1 MDPLPLT
8 PFERYMIH
16 DDRPGWPMT
25 FVARLRLRGRLRI
38 PEFAAAAA
46 DALLRHPL
54 LHARL
59 RVRGRWMHWDFQRPG
74 PAAVEVLEDENA
86 LAGLRSTAID
96 PRRED
101 GVRLLVRPQAAST
114 EVLAMFHHACTDGVG
129 AYRFIGDLLALYGR
143 RTGGSKLPAL
153 APIDPGRLRRRE
165 AWRLERP
172 QPSYSWEY
180 VKDFIKEGWE
190 DFSRASDSIRWGP
203 PPSALDAAWFPA
215 QVSTHLS
222 PEEGRSL
229 RIAAQRLRTNVNDL
243 LLRDLFVVL
252 AGWNADHGREPDG
265 RWLRVT
271 MPTNMRIREDDATP
285 AANIIGYAFLTV
297 AGAHCRDPRA
307 LLEEVSAAAAAVR
320 KQGVGRM
327 FVDGV
332 AMADCIPGALGFVMG
347 GIDWMSTAILSNV
360 GDALR
365 RFTAKFP
372 LTSAGEPVAGD
383 VVLEEASGAP
393 PVRPGTTAA
402 FLVSS
407 LAGRTTLGLQ
417 VDPQRTTRD
426 QAAALLQRWRV
437 RLLQTASEHGG
448 A

>member
-1 MDPLPLT
+1 MEPLPLT

-38 PEFAAAAA
+38 PEFAAAVEE
-46 DALLRHPL
+46 ALLRHPL

-59 RVRGRWMHWDFQRPG
+59 RVRGTRMQWEFPPPG
-74 PAAVEVLEDENA
+74 PAEVELLDDENA
-86 LAGLRSTAID
+86 LAGLRRLAID

-129 AYRFIGDLLALYGR
+129 AYRFMGDLLALYGR
-143 RTGGSKLPAL
+143 RTGGSELPAL
-153 APIDPGRLRRRE
+153 APVDPQRLRRRE

-172 QPSYSWEY
+172 QPAYSWEY
-180 VKDFIKEGWE
+180 VKDFIKEGWG
-190 DFSRASDSIRWGP
+190 DFSRSADSVHWGP
-203 PPSALDAAWFPA
+203 RPSALDAAWFPA
-215 QVSTHLS
+215 QVSANLS
-222 PEEGRSL
+222 PEEGRNL
-229 RIAAQRLRTNVNDL
+229 RIAAQRLRANVNDL
-243 LLRDLFVVL
+243 LLRDLFATL
-252 AGWNADHGREPDG
+252 AQWNADHGRKPDG

-271 MPTNMRIREDDATP
+271 MPTNMRIREDEATP
-285 AANIIGYAFLTV
+285 AANIVGYAFLTL
-297 AGAHCRDPRA
+297 AGSRCRDPRT
-307 LLEEVSAAAAAVR
+307 LLQEVSAAAAPVR

-332 AMADCIPGALGFVMG
+332 ALADYVPGALAFVLAR
-347 GIDWMSTAILSNV
+347 IDWMSTAILSNV

-372 LTSAGEPVAGD
+372 LTPAGEPVAGD

-417 VDPQRTTRD
+417 VDPQRTSRD
-426 QAAALLQRWRV
+426 QAAALLERWRA
-437 RLLQTASEHGG
+437 RLLQTAAESAG